1 MQERT
6 VLTVDEYNIRPYLT
20 DPGLEL
26 RDQQQRQAMEASRKA
41 SAKQHFGHFFGGKV
55 SMLSLQD
62 RIEDIDMLEERPD
75 GVGIR
80 LDLRRVYGSPI
91 EEFLAH
97 VFDGRYIG
105 PDHHETWYALAEP
118 GRPNDNGFVP
128 YTTLRVERI
137 EHAPMTASIYGTLLD
152 DPKKLK
158 RVQAARNGLRPCRG
172 QSRLWR
178 PGRASPPCW

>member
-1 MQERT
+1 MQDGPI
-6 VLTVDEYNIRPYLT
+6 LTVDEYNIRQYLT
-20 DPGLEL
+20 DPSQEL

-41 SAKQHFGHFFGGKV
+41 SAKQHFGHFFAEKV
-55 SMLSLQD
+55 GMLSLRE

-91 EEFLAH
+91 EELLAR
-97 VFDGRYIG
+97 VFDGRYVG
-105 PDHHETWYALAEP
+105 PDRHETWYALAEP
-118 GRPNDNGFVP
+118 GGPNHDGFIP

-137 EHAPMTASIYGTLLD
+137 EHAPLTASIYGTLLD

-158 RVQAARNGLRPCRG
+158 RVQAARGGLRPSRG
-172 QSRLWR
+172 LSRSWR
-178 PGRASPPCW
+178 P